1 MNEYIKEENIV
12 KNEVYEALKDD
23 ITCQICFK
31 LMILPMVCP
40 NCQNTICNKC
50 VDDWKKKGGTCPNG
64 CKSEFQKVIE
74 KNNHIFKIKFKC
86 IKGCG
91 KEILFG
97 DLAKHSSDCINSS
110 KNKKMTRISREE
122 LFKMKEKNIEYF
134 TSKKI

>member
-97 DLAKHSSDCINSS
+97 DLAKHSSVCINSS